1 MEDTGLVTRLTR
13 TVRQFGVMRTLY
25 DLALR
30 AVNRLVYFRV
40 LKAVSIDTPDPQALE
55 RRPEYGYGFLSR
67 ALVLAFAVDP
77 QYEMN
82 ERFLG
87 EALANEDRCYGIV
100 HGEALASY
108 GWYSKKPTVALTD
121 DLELRFDPI
130 YVYMYK
136 GFTHEGYRGQ
146 RLHAAG
152 MALALQEYRAEGSKG
167 LVSYV
172 ESNNFSSLKSCYRM
186 GYVTFGHV
194 VVLRAGGRYFIG
206 RSKGCRERG
215 FELAPVARR
224 TA

>member
-1 MEDTGLVTRLTR
+1 MEHGRLVTRLAT

-30 AVNRLVYFRV
+30 ALNHLVYFRI
-40 LKAVSIDTPDPQALE
+40 LKAVRIEAPDPQTLE
-55 RRPEYGYGFLSR
+55 RRAPYVHGFLSR

-77 QYEMN
+77 QYEMS
-82 ERFLG
+82 ERFLN

-100 HGEALASY
+100 HGDALASY

-121 DLELRFDPI
+121 DLEVRFDPS

-186 GYVTFGHV
+186 GYVAFGHV
-194 VVLRAGGRYFIG
+194 VVLRAAGHYFIG
-206 RSKGCRERG
+206 RSRGCRDCG
-215 FELAPVARR
+215 FDLAPVARR
-224 TA
+224 SA

>member
-1 MEDTGLVTRLTR
+1 
-13 TVRQFGVMRTLY
+13 MRTLY

-40 LKAVSIDTPDPQALE
+40 LRAVGIETPDPKALE
-55 RRPEYGYGFLSR
+55 RRPRYAYGFLSQ
-67 ALVLAFAVDP
+67 ALVLAFAGDP

-82 ERFLG
+82 ERFLR
-87 EALANEDRCYGIV
+87 EALGKGDRCYGIV
-100 HGEALASY
+100 HGDALASY
-108 GWYSKKPTVALTD
+108 GWYSTKPTVALTE
-121 DLELRFDPI
+121 DLELRFDPR

-152 MALALQEYRAEGSKG
+152 MAQALQEYREEGSRG

-186 GYVTFGHV
+186 GYVAFGHV
-194 VVLRAGGRYFIG
+194 VVLRAGGRYFIAAS
-206 RSKGCRERG
+206 RGCRERG
-215 FELAPVARR
+215 FDLAPLAR
-224 TA
+224 TS